1 MRDLHDAATTKA
13 LEEGAQ
19 RSIEASSRPVTLH
32 PAVRFWRR
40 HKWKIIA
47 LALFGL
53 LDYVLLGGGYIGGHF

>member
-1 MRDLHDAATTKA
+1 MRDLHDASTTKA

-19 RSIEASSRPVTLH
+19 RSIEASTRPANEH

-40 HKWKIIA
+40 HKWKIIG

-53 LDYVLLGGGYIGGHF
+53 LDYVLLSGGHIGRSP